1 MKDVAAGR
9 VEKILVY
16 KIDRISRNVHDFTGL
31 CQQLSERGAEFP
43 PGSPLTTARPVADV
57 TLGIQNDASSHNT
70 LDKLSK
76 DSDVPRVYRIK
87 LDVLKTH
94 EERY

>member
-31 CQQLSERGAEFP
+31 CQQLSERGAEFRRDHP
-43 PGSPLTTARPVADV
+43 
-57 TLGIQNDASSHNT
+57 
-70 LDKLSK
+70 
-76 DSDVPRVYRIK
+76 
-87 LDVLKTH
+87 
-94 EERY
+94 